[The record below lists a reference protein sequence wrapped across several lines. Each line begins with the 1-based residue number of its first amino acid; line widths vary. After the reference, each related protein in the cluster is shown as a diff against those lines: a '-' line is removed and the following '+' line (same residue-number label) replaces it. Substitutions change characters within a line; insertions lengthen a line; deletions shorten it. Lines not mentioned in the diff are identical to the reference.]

1 MFTKFEINKDNV
13 NYYLNELSK
22 EVKKLGGRDF
32 KIDLILV
39 GGASIILNY
48 NFRNSSCDID
58 GYYKSD
64 ILKQAIFKVADRLG
78 LPDDWL
84 NNDFL
89 NTTSFTSNIVK
100 YSEFCKEFNQ
110 CLSVR
115 TVSKEYLVAMK
126 LKSFR
131 KYKSDI
137 SDIVGILEEDKNITL
152 SSVKTAIIN
161 LYGSFEAVSE
171 EARNFLFQLFINH

>member
-1 MFTKFEINKDNV
+1 MFTKFEINKNNV
-13 NYYLNELSK
+13 NFYLNELSK
-22 EVKKLGGRDF
+22 EAKKLGGRGF

-64 ILKQAIFKVADRLG
+64 VLKQAIQRVAERLS

-89 NTTSFTSNIVK
+89 NTSSFTTNIVK
-100 YSEFCKEFNQ
+100 YSEFYKEFNQ

-115 TVSKEYLVAMK
+115 TVSKEYLIAMK

-137 SDIVGILEEDKNITL
+137 SDIAGILEEDKSISLASIKNA
-152 SSVKTAIIN
+152 VIN
-161 LYGSFEAVSE
+161 LYGSYEAVSE
-171 EARNFLFQLFINH
+171 EARDFLSQLVSR